1 MAYPMTE
8 TKLFLRYI
16 HNLASSGY
24 WFERALAS
32 ELRRFVAEERGA
44 QALAVDFGCGP
55 RPLERYLAGF
65 PGRTVGVDVYPGSK
79 VDVVYDGARLP
90 LAGGSAD
97 LVFSSSV
104 FEHVR
109 DLEGALR
116 EIDRVL
122 KPGGRL
128 AAVVPFAVHVHGAP
142 FDYHRPTRFGWEDL
156 LGRCFPGAGVT
167 VRPVDGRFTCL
178 VNLVTAQLN
187 LALYDV
193 LRALGRRAGYRAGGA
208 GLAQGG
214 ASPESKLGA
223 GPRAAYLLAK
233 LNPVNFALGLLAW
246 ATDGLG
252 PRRRAEGEITSGY
265 LIVVEKRRGA

>member
-1 MAYPMTE
+1 MTE
-8 TKLFLRYI
+8 TKLFFRYL
-16 HNLASSGY
+16 HNLAESGY
-24 WFERALAS
+24 WFERALVP
-32 ELRRFVAEERGA
+32 ELRRFVAESGDREA
-44 QALAVDFGCGP
+44 VAVDFGCGL
-55 RPLERYLAGF
+55 RPFEPYLAGF
-65 PGRTVGVDVYPGSK
+65 PGRTVGLDVYPGEK
-79 VDVVYDGARLP
+79 VDVVYDGSRLP
-90 LAGGSAD
+90 LATASVD

-109 DLEGALR
+109 DLDGALR

-128 AAVVPFAVHVHGAP
+128 AAVVPFAIHVHGAP

-156 LGRCFPGAGVT
+156 LGRCFPGASVT
-167 VRPVDGRFTCL
+167 VRAVDSRFTCL
-178 VNLVTAQLN
+178 VNLLTAQLN

-193 LRALGRRAGYRAGGA
+193 LRTLGRRAGYQAGGA
-208 GLAQGG
+208 GLAEGG
-214 ASPESKLGA
+214 ASPESKSGA

-233 LNPVNFALGLLAW
+233 LNPVNFVLGLLAW

-265 LIVVEKRRGA
+265 LMVVEKRRGD

>member
-1 MAYPMTE
+1 MTK
-8 TKLFLRYI
+8 TKLFLRYV
-16 HNLASSGY
+16 HNLAESGY
-24 WFERALAS
+24 WFERALSA
-32 ELRRFVAEERGA
+32 ELRRFVAEAGEKGA
-44 QALAVDFGCGP
+44 VAIDFGCGL
-55 RPLERYLAGF
+55 RPLEPYLAGF
-65 PGRTVGVDVYPGSK
+65 PGRTVGLDVYPGKK
-79 VDVVYDGARLP
+79 VDLVYDGTRLP
-90 LAGGSAD
+90 LATASAD

-156 LGRCFPGAGVT
+156 LGRGFPGASVT

-187 LALYDV
+187 LALYDA
-193 LRALGRRAGYRAGGA
+193 LRTLGRRAGYQAGGA
-208 GLAQGG
+208 SLAAGG

-233 LNPVNFALGLLAW
+233 LNPVNFVLGLLAW
-246 ATDGLG
+246 ASDGLG

-265 LIVVEKRRGA
+265 LIAVKKRRGD